1 MLRKLL
7 CSQLYIFFL
16 FIFYLF
22 SFLLK
27 KKESAACSYFRLYR
41 MLYLSLAYGQRA
53 GLPPSI
59 HCPLTRWT
67 TGLFGEGGSTTP
79 LSPVN
84 SKVTSC
90 AIGNCSGDGK
100 KMARPDVR
108 LNGHTPL
115 VPWLLP
121 SGKRTWWNRP
131 RTENRRSIPGDGS
144 GTYRKS
150 TFFCFFVHSFFGSWI
165 RLRIPNPPPI
175 KLSSGEWGMGGGEW
189 TGLDLD
195 FFCLPLQPPPLP
207 ASFFPLPQW
216 PTDSRVLTG

>member
-1 MLRKLL
+1 
-7 CSQLYIFFL
+7 
-16 FIFYLF
+16 
-22 SFLLK
+22 
-27 KKESAACSYFRLYR
+27 

-121 SGKRTWWNRP
+121 SGKWTWWNRP

-165 RLRIPNPPPI
+165 RLRIPNPPPNQAFFRRV
-175 KLSSGEWGMGGGEW
+175 GDGGRW
-189 TGLDLD
+189 VDRTGPWLFL
-195 FFCLPLQPPPLP
+195 PPPPTPSSPSILLP
-207 ASFFPLPQW
+207 PAPVTYRLQGTHWLTWMSLSFTKHF
-216 PTDSRVLTG
+216 